1 MGFPVLFFVRTV
13 TLRCLVLLIV
23 GLCAGASSAWA
34 SDIRAERSLSALDI
48 SDGVEVLVDPGA
60 RMTLADVLAR
70 PQAFAHRAHGE
81 ALNFGYTD
89 AAVWLRLHVS
99 AAADAPRDW
108 RLVIGY
114 PTLDRVDFFY
124 PSGADYLQL
133 ASGDHLPYS
142 QRAVPHRDLV
152 FPLSLTPGQ
161 TSTVYLRL
169 QSQGTLTV
177 PMQILQRDAFERDSE
192 FQYAA
197 LGVYY
202 GALLILVFFGGLMYL
217 ALREPV
223 FINYVGYILF
233 FVVGTA
239 SLYGLVAETCV
250 GEYPRL
256 LDLMPAL
263 GFSVSLVFVTRFV
276 ADHVQSQGLRN
287 PLQWLLALARWLAL
301 LAIVLAFAAGFRAA
315 IYMLSLATLL
325 TIGAIA
331 GISYLSAKADV
342 PHDRLFTLAA
352 LVVLA
357 AVLVFLGRNQGW
369 IRPTLFSDNVLQIA
383 AAVDMVI
390 GFVSF
395 AMRASHLK
403 FERNESQRQA
413 LQAREMTLETLRR
426 SEQQLEQQVR
436 ERTLALSEANLLLQE
451 REQQVRA
458 MALRDNLTGLS
469 NRIVLMNELNQA
481 LARMRRAGETA
492 RFAVLMLD
500 LDGFKAVNDSLGH
513 AAGDQVLIEVARRIR
528 SLLRETDTAVRL
540 GGDEFVVLLEA
551 VGQLSDAQA
560 LAQAL
565 INDLQRPVVLDAAT
579 QCQVGTSIGITL
591 SEPDDTDAK
600 LLLRADK
607 AMYLAKAGG
616 RGCHRSLSALD
627 ADG

>member
-1 MGFPVLFFVRTV
+1 MVVCLWAG
-13 TLRCLVLLIV
+13 LRP
-23 GLCAGASSAWA
+23 AQA
-34 SDIRAERSLSALDI
+34 SDIQAERSALALDI
-48 SDGVEVLVDPGA
+48 SKGVEVLVDPGA
-60 RMTLADVLAR
+60 RLTLPDVLA
-70 PQAFAHRAHGE
+70 QSAAFQQRAHGN

-89 AAVWLRLHVS
+89 AAVWLRLRIA

-108 RLVIGY
+108 RLVIAY

-124 PSGADYLQL
+124 PNGSNYLQL

-142 QRAVPHRDLV
+142 QRAVPHRELV
-152 FPLSLTPGQ
+152 FPLTLTPGQ

-177 PMQILQRDAFERDSE
+177 PMQILQREAFEHDSE

-202 GALLILVFFGGLMYL
+202 GALLILVFFGALMYV
-217 ALREPV
+217 ALREPI
-223 FINYVGYILF
+223 FINYAGYILF

-276 ADHVQSQGLRN
+276 TDHVQSLGLHN
-287 PLQWLLALARWLAL
+287 PLQWLLTLGRWLAL
-301 LAIVLAFAAGFRAA
+301 LAIVLAFGAGFRTA
-315 IYMLSLATLL
+315 IYALSLATLV

-403 FERNESQRQA
+403 FERNESQRQV
-413 LQAREMTLETLRR
+413 LQAREMTLEALRR

-458 MALRDNLTGLS
+458 MALRDNLTGLP

-481 LARMRRAGETA
+481 LARMRRAGDSA

-551 VGQLSDAQA
+551 VGELSDAQA
-560 LAQAL
+560 LAQSL

-600 LLLRADK
+600 VLLRADK
-607 AMYLAKAGG
+607 AMYLAKSSG
-616 RGCHRSLSALD
+616 RGCHRSLSPQV